1 MSRRGELRCVSVLVM
16 CTVASLNAAPA
27 FGCSVCYGDPNS
39 SLSHG
44 VNAGVL
50 VLLGFIVS
58 VLLMIASLLIFWM
71 KRARRLG
78 EPAGDIGEAIDVF
91 ASDSRV

>member
-1 MSRRGELRCVSVLVM
+1 MKSLGKLRFVLALATCLVGLLNVSPA
-16 CTVASLNAAPA
+16 VA
-27 FGCSVCYGDPNS
+27 CSVCYGDPNS

-78 EPAGDIGEAIDVF
+78 EPAGDIGEAVDVF